1 MAMLNN
7 QRVRYIKTMVMN
19 GGFPPRT
26 WWSSYIKIWLL
37 KLLKLTPRRMKNMDF
52 KPPKW
57 AAHFLQMTHM
67 TQPQMMSSGMH
78 MEGVQAKKGS
88 SPTKQCDIFQNTFDY
103 RQTKSKETPPDLETW
118 CFQWEFHESTF
129 AGDWFQRSSGFL
141 WFPPHLGWRSSKF
154 YILCS
159 YYFLGIDGLATSQQ
173 PTSGLPPPGFRDGWW
188 FEMWVATQKWMVWRG
203 STGQLC
209 KGFQAVQEVIH

>member
-1 MAMLNN
+1 MGM
-7 QRVRYIKTMVMN
+7 
-19 GGFPPRT
+19 
-26 WWSSYIKIWLL
+26 
-37 KLLKLTPRRMKNMDF
+37 
-52 KPPKW
+52 
-57 AAHFLQMTHM
+57 MT
-67 TQPQMMSSGMH
+67 SGMAAVAKKKESFGDLGAVWTSKQKNELH
-78 MEGVQAKKGS
+78 IFCRWHTWPNHKWWVQECTWKVFRQRKEMKGS

-118 CFQWEFHESTF
+118 CFQWEFDESTF

-141 WFPPHLGWRSSKF
+141 WFPPHLGWRSSKL
-154 YILCS
+154 YILFS